1 MIADPRRF
9 DHVCIIGGGFSGTL
23 QAINLLRYDGPRATL
38 IERQPAAA
46 RGVAYS
52 TTEPAH
58 LLNVRASNMSAFPD
72 EPDHFV
78 TWLAARGISSPQFV
92 SRKIYGDY
100 LAELLRQ
107 ASRDAPGRL
116 EIRYAAATEIN
127 LSPSRAQIVLDNGD
141 RIGADAAVI
150 AIGNLP
156 PIDPPRV
163 VGEDLPDTLYVS
175 NPWSSDIAKGLRD
188 TDSVIIA
195 GTGLTMV
202 DVALSLDAAGFRGKI
217 VAISRH
223 GLLPRGHV
231 DGALPPPRLPQ
242 RPGARGSDLLHDL
255 RKRAREI
262 GWRDAL
268 DELRP
273 YTQGMWLDASFDQQA
288 RFLRHLRPWWDV
300 HRHRLAPE
308 VAARIGAMR
317 ESGQLTVLAGA
328 FRSCRVSNGEIEIGW
343 RPRGSDALKTDRFAR
358 FFNCT
363 GPQGDLLRTRE
374 SFLRLLL
381 AGGHIRPDKHRLGI
395 DVNAQA
401 ETIDVNGNANPHLLA
416 IGPVTRGAFW
426 EIVAVPDIRVQTWNL
441 ARKLSHAHWVGGE
454 GL

>member
-1 MIADPRRF
+1 
-9 DHVCIIGGGFSGTL
+9 
-23 QAINLLRYDGPRATL
+23 
-38 IERQPAAA
+38 
-46 RGVAYS
+46 
-52 TTEPAH
+52 
-58 LLNVRASNMSAFPD
+58 
-72 EPDHFV
+72 
-78 TWLAARGISSPQFV
+78 
-92 SRKIYGDY
+92 
-100 LAELLRQ
+100 
-107 ASRDAPGRL
+107 
-116 EIRYAAATEIN
+116 
-127 LSPSRAQIVLDNGD
+127 
-141 RIGADAAVI
+141 
-150 AIGNLP
+150 
-156 PIDPPRV
+156 
-163 VGEDLPDTLYVS
+163 VS
-175 NPWSSDIAKGLRD
+175 NPWSSDIAEGLRD

-223 GLLPRGHV
+223 GLLARGHV

-328 FRSCRVSNGEIEIGW
+328 FRFCRVSNGEIEIGW
-343 RPRGSDALKTDRFAR
+343 RPRGSDALKSNRFAR

-426 EIVAVPDIRVQTWNL
+426 EIVAVPDIRMQTWNL